1 MSLEKNTS
9 HRTGGCST
17 ENARRKKT
25 CSVFL
30 PPRCSLS
37 IAFYVP
43 QRPEPMLR
51 IFLLRHKQ
59 LFSKIHGVSSNKN
72 TTHRTGACSTENA
85 RRKKTCSVF
94 LFSRRSTKTVLCNNS
109 LVEFYSFPEKRNK
122 KNVAEVRFLRS
133 IEGDRKTVF
142 VEKIQSAQRAR
153 RAFSAKHKS
162 GSLRQFFSRIL
173 LFPGKKKQKKRS
185 RGSLFA

>member
-1 MSLEKNTS
+1 
-9 HRTGGCST
+9 
-17 ENARRKKT
+17 
-25 CSVFL
+25 
-30 PPRCSLS
+30 
-37 IAFYVP
+37 
-43 QRPEPMLR
+43 MLR
-51 IFLLRHKQ
+51 IFLLPHKQ

-94 LFSRRSTKTVLCNNS
+94 LFSRRSTKAVLCNSS
-109 LVEFYSFPEKRNK
+109 LVEFYSFPGKRNI

-162 GSLRQFFSRIL
+162 GSLRQFLCRILFSRKSKNSTFRRETIRRSYPNRRKGNRIVIRNN
-173 LFPGKKKQKKRS
+173 LFN
-185 RGSLFA
+185 SLFSNSFCNSFCPKLKTVSLIQNRS

>member
-94 LFSRRSTKTVLCNNS
+94 LFSRRSTKAVLCDS
-109 LVEFYSFPEKRNK
+109 
-122 KNVAEVRFLRS
+122 
-133 IEGDRKTVF
+133 
-142 VEKIQSAQRAR
+142 
-153 RAFSAKHKS
+153 
-162 GSLRQFFSRIL
+162 FFSRIL